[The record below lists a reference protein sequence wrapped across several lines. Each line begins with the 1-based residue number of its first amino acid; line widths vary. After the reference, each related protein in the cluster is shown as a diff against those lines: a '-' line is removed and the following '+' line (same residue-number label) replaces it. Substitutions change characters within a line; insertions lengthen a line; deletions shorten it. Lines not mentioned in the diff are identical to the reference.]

1 MERRVLTM
9 EEIYMGD
16 LSEVKVE
23 SPRPLPKPE
32 PKPKTT
38 TRVYPSLSE
47 VKEEVMKGLRE
58 ITRGSDLEGIFED
71 DEDEEF
77 EIEYVQANEV
87 FEDEDEITSNA
98 DSDEFTEILE
108 KHLSELDPSGVN
120 ASEVYEG
127 YVQEMEGLGLNY
139 LSEDEFMEVIQTDYK

>member
-1 MERRVLTM
+1 MERRPMTM
-9 EEIYMGD
+9 EEIYM
-16 LSEVKVE
+16 SASEEVEVK
-23 SPRPLPKPE
+23 SPQPKPE
-32 PKPKTT
+32 PEPKP

-58 ITRGSDLEGIFED
+58 ITRGGDLEGIFD
-71 DEDEEF
+71 DEEDEDF

-108 KHLSELDPSGVN
+108 KHLSELDPSGAN
-120 ASEVYEG
+120 ATEVYEG
-127 YVQEMEGLGLNY
+127 YVREMEDLGLNY
-139 LSEDEFMEVIQTDYK
+139 LDEDEFMGIVQTDFK

>member
-1 MERRVLTM
+1 MEKRTLTM

-23 SPRPLPKPE
+23 RPRPLPKLE
-32 PKPKTT
+32 PKTKTP
-38 TRVYPSLSE
+38 RVYPSLNE

-58 ITRGSDLEGIFED
+58 ITRGGDLEGIFED
-71 DEDEEF
+71 EEDEDF
-77 EIEYVQANEV
+77 EIEYTQVDEV

-98 DSDEFTEILE
+98 DSDDFTEILE
-108 KHLSELDPSGVN
+108 KHLSELDPDGVN

-127 YVQEMEGLGLNY
+127 YVKEMEGLGLNY
-139 LSEDEFMEVIQTDYK
+139 LSEDEFMEIVQTDFK